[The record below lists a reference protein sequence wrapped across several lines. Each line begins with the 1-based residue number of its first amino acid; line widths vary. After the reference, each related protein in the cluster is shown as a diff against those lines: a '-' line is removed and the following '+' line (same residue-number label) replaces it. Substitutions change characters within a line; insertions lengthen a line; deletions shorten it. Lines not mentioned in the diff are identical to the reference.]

1 MTRPGIGRRNSCI
14 RTLGFILALSLVAG
28 PALATERG
36 LTIELRPAGSP
47 QIAVWL
53 EDESGDFVD
62 TLMVTK
68 LVGTFGLGNR
78 PGRADFGGG
87 FLWPYGRREMA
98 LPVWAHRRDVEHDRL
113 VFQDCRES
121 SLGWHETHSSQE
133 PFYCRPTTPAE
144 NGGDVDAI
152 TCPTTAFSTD
162 KGVPVREID
171 PNRSAECARVAAMP
185 QTSLYPPRNDLTGFE
200 PGADWAGI
208 RDYASWNTLD
218 AVSRATP
225 PAGQLYRLV
234 APLPAVLAPGRYVVW
249 VEVNQEWDTNDHH
262 RYDFFVDPQLRDY
275 GLVSIGQ
282 PSVVW
287 KIPVTIGEETSSTQ
301 VAEYVG
307 YGSPDGQD
315 GDVRAPDATITSNVP
330 GSGAQRL
337 LAMTSPSGDYRVKV
351 TFTPESSCSEPEP
364 VHDLKV
370 VGSDYHFLEVS
381 FMPATTAE
389 MYEVRYVE
397 GAEEIVTDEDF
408 VEAVPGPTIEPGA
421 SLEPGAPGAPM
432 TLRID
437 DLRPKTMYTIAIRS
451 YDACHQASRIETI
464 QAMTPERVYA
474 TVDACFIATA
484 AYGTKDE
491 PHVAELRAFRDRVLM
506 THELGRDA
514 VKVYY
519 EASPKIA
526 DVIRDSAVLRFAVRT
541 MLGPVVSAVREIE

>member
-1 MTRPGIGRRNSCI
+1 MTRAGIGRRNSCI
-14 RTLGFILALSLVAG
+14 RTLGFLLALTLVAG

-36 LTIELRPAGSP
+36 LTIELRPSGSP

-53 EDESGDFVD
+53 EDESGAFVD

-87 FLWPYGRREMA
+87 FLWPYGRREMS
-98 LPVWAHRRDVEHDRL
+98 LPVWAHRRNVEHDRL

-144 NGGDVDAI
+144 NGGDVDTI

-162 KGVPVREID
+162 KGLPVRLVD
-171 PNRSAECARVAAMP
+171 PERSGECGNAAQLP
-185 QTSLYPPRNDLTGFE
+185 QTSLYPPRNDLTSYE
-200 PGADWAGI
+200 PGADWSGV
-208 RDYASWNTLD
+208 RDHATANTLD

-225 PAGQLYRLV
+225 PAGQVYRLV
-234 APLPAVLAPGRYVVW
+234 SPLPAALAPGRYVVW
-249 VEVNQEWDTNDHH
+249 VEVNQEWDTNEHH

-287 KIPVTIGEETSSTQ
+287 KIPVLIGEETSSEQ
-301 VAEYVG
+301 SAGYVG
-307 YGSPDGQD
+307 YGSPDGLD
-315 GDVRAPDATITSNVP
+315 GDLRPPDATITSNVP

-337 LAMTSPSGDYRVKV
+337 LAMASPGGEYRVRV
-351 TFTPESSCSEPEP
+351 TYLPESSCGESEP
-364 VHDLKV
+364 VQALKV
-370 VGSDYHFLEVS
+370 VGSDYHFLDVS
-381 FMPATTAE
+381 FMPASTAS

-397 GAEEIVTDEDF
+397 GAHEIVSEQDF
-408 VEAVPGPTIEPGA
+408 VEAVPGP
-421 SLEPGAPGAPM
+421 SLEPGAPGAAM

-437 DLRPKTMYTIAIRS
+437 DLRPKTMYTIAVRS

-464 QAMTPERVYA
+464 QAVTPERVYA

-491 PHVAELRAFRDRVLM
+491 PHVADLRAFRDRVLM
-506 THELGRDA
+506 KNELGREA
-514 VKVYY
+514 IAVYY
-519 EASPKIA
+519 EVSPKLA
-526 DVIRDSAVLRFAVRT
+526 DVIRDSALLRFAVRT
-541 MLGPVVSAVREIE
+541 MLGPVVSAVRDIE